1 MLITE
6 DGLAASL
13 HMVKRQRYQTL
24 QWQAHTPLLL
34 ASRTLRL
41 ETAIRACRRRNPCGV
56 SNQATD
62 LEFSHALPD
71 AVILLAHMKV
81 ASLTKQQ

>member
-1 MLITE
+1 MVKRQRYQTLQWQAHTPLLFASRTLRLETECTLITE

-24 QWQAHTPLLL
+24 QWQAHTPLLF

-41 ETAIRACRRRNPCGV
+41 ETGRGLMFNVRVPV
-56 SNQATD
+56 S
-62 LEFSHALPD
+62 
-71 AVILLAHMKV
+71 
-81 ASLTKQQ
+81 